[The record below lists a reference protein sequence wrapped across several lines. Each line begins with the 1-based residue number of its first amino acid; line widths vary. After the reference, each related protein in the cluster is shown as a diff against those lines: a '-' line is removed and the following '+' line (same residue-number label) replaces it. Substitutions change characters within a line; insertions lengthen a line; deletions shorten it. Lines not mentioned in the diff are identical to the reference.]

1 MKSLSIF
8 KAPQKTLISISE
20 KQRLEGFLEVAI
32 SSNNYGIIKL
42 PSWCSL
48 KKIADSIRNIE
59 TCSFFSIFFC
69 GLNKVTE

>member
-48 KKIADSIRNIE
+48 KKIADIVFRDE
-59 TCSFFSIFFC
+59 TILF
-69 GLNKVTE
+69 